1 MGPVIIKTVSIAH
14 TKGDPEA
21 CVDRHIAGRADDR
34 DDLEQSVVDAVGDGR
49 EFRGSVDAHEQRN
62 AKNDNDKRAQLAAA
76 ADAQKFARKGAVK
89 QAEAHAAQ
97 GHENERHVLRI
108 RAVGRHTVVA
118 DAKPPVDTVL
128 SDMFTE
134 SNSGMPPRS
143 SRTICT
149 TVIAIYISYKSFA
162 DFCMRGTSFAAI
174 GPGNS
179 ARSRN
184 IEPPSRATG
193 AIASRKTR
201 TPIPPI
207 QLVMLR
213 QSSIAG
219 ARPRHRR

>member
-1 MGPVIIKTVSIAH
+1 MRT
-14 TKGDPEA
+14 
-21 CVDRHIAGRADDR
+21 
-34 DDLEQSVVDAVGDGR
+34 Q
-49 EFRGSVDAHEQRN
+49 
-62 AKNDNDKRAQLAAA
+62 
-76 ADAQKFARKGAVK
+76 
-89 QAEAHAAQ
+89 
-97 GHENERHVLRI
+97 
-108 RAVGRHTVVA
+108 
-118 DAKPPVDTVL
+118 KPPVDTVL

-193 AIASRKTR
+193 AIASRKTS
-201 TPIPPI
+201 TPMPPI

-213 QSSIAG
+213 QSSMARG
-219 ARPRHRR
+219 AASTSSMIVAPVVEKPDIVSNTASDTLPITPEA